1 MADDRE
7 DDFDS
12 RIEEAKQFL
21 RLASD
26 ADSTNRS
33 EALEDLKFA
42 AGDQWPVEI
51 QNSRTLEARP
61 CLTINKIDPFVRQIT
76 NQQRQQRPRMKCH
89 GMNTQSDEKIAEIIS
104 GIFRHIEVQSD
115 ADQAYDNAFDFAVRM
130 GWGYFRVCTDYIS
143 DKTFNQEIY
152 IRQITNPFTVYFDPN
167 SVLPD
172 GSDAEKCMVTEV
184 IPKDL
189 FRKLYPGADDGAG
202 FTLRGNG
209 DSNAEWV
216 MKEDIRIAEYFYTVR
231 TPTKLLMFEDGSEL
245 YEDDYNKNP
254 HLKRI
259 GVNIIDKRD
268 SYKKEIHWAKMTGM
282 EILEEGVWSGRYIPI
297 VPVYGQQLIVENKRK
312 KYGIVRNAKDP
323 QRMYNFWQTALTE
336 SVALA
341 PKAKWVMAEGQ
352 DEGHESEWANANIK
366 AYPLLRYKQKDIEG
380 VPAPAPQRLQPEPPP
395 TGVMSAMGVIDNDLK
410 SVLGIFDPAQ
420 LQQGNIS
427 GKAINGQQQQS
438 DMTNYNFY
446 DNLTR
451 SLRWT
456 GKIILDLIPKI
467 YDTERVMRIIGDDG
481 KHELVTVNQQTA
493 DANGVSRVL
502 NDLTVG
508 EYDVVMDTGP
518 GFNSKRQEAVT
529 AMMPLISSNQ
539 TLFQLAGDLVFRN
552 MDFPGADVIADRLAA
567 SNPLAQIDEKSDIPP
582 QVQMQL
588 AQSQQTIKQ
597 LQQQLQTMALDLKYG
612 AQVSAIKEQGAL
624 SREMLK
630 QTTKAHDTETNAQV
644 KVNDQNTRSITS
656 QNKSEIE
663 GIVQL
668 LLHHMD
674 TARLEKE
681 IDKRNQEQYQS
692 AGQAVQTVMAQAPQ
706 TPQPLQ

>member
-1 MADDRE
+1 
-7 DDFDS
+7 
-12 RIEEAKQFL
+12 
-21 RLASD
+21 
-26 ADSTNRS
+26 
-33 EALEDLKFA
+33 
-42 AGDQWPVEI
+42 
-51 QNSRTLEARP
+51 
-61 CLTINKIDPFVRQIT
+61 
-76 NQQRQQRPRMKCH
+76 
-89 GMNTQSDEKIAEIIS
+89 
-104 GIFRHIEVQSD
+104 
-115 ADQAYDNAFDFAVRM
+115 
-130 GWGYFRVCTDYIS
+130 
-143 DKTFNQEIY
+143 
-152 IRQITNPFTVYFDPN
+152 
-167 SVLPD
+167 
-172 GSDAEKCMVTEV
+172 MV
-184 IPKDL
+184 
-189 FRKLYPGADDGAG
+189 
-202 FTLRGNG
+202 
-209 DSNAEWV
+209 
-216 MKEDIRIAEYFYTVR
+216 
-231 TPTKLLMFEDGSEL
+231 
-245 YEDDYNKNP
+245 
-254 HLKRI
+254 
-259 GVNIIDKRD
+259 
-268 SYKKEIHWAKMTGM
+268 
-282 EILEEGVWSGRYIPI
+282 
-297 VPVYGQQLIVENKRK
+297 
-312 KYGIVRNAKDP
+312 
-323 QRMYNFWQTALTE
+323 
-336 SVALA
+336 
-341 PKAKWVMAEGQ
+341 
-352 DEGHESEWANANIK
+352 
-366 AYPLLRYKQKDIEG
+366 
-380 VPAPAPQRLQPEPPP
+380 QPEPPP
-395 TGVMSAMGVIDNDLK
+395 TGVMGAMDVIDNDLK

-427 GKAINGQQQQS
+427 GKALNGQQQQS

-493 DANGVSRVL
+493 DANGVSRIL
-502 NDLTVG
+502 NDLRVG

-567 SNPLAQIDEKSDIPP
+567 SNPLAQIDAKSDIPP

-588 AQSQQTIKQ
+588 AQSQQTIQQ

-656 QNKSEIE
+656 QNKSEID

-706 TPQPLQ
+706 PPQVQ